1 MNKKLLKNRIKYTA
15 IHTIFSLFLLG
26 FALWLIFYIW
36 YPKPLDVA
44 IGVTS
49 VYWILLG
56 VDLILGPLLTF
67 IVYKEHKTKL
77 RFDICCILLLQISA
91 YLFGLH
97 TIMQAR
103 PVWKV
108 FVVDDIELVSPID
121 IKKTKYYDL
130 NENFT
135 PSLFKQSQWVAAVY
149 SDNPK
154 IRQEQK
160 EDEMF
165 DGISLATRPET
176 YQHLHKRSESVLRK
190 LKPINQ
196 LIEFNEK
203 DKVEYETNPY
213 NNIYGWLP
221 VKAPEVDMVALFDK
235 NGHAIAIVN
244 LRPWN

>member
-1 MNKKLLKNRIKYTA
+1 YYMNKILLKKRIRYTA
-15 IHTIFSLFLLG
+15 IHIIFSLILLS
-26 FALWLIFYIW
+26 FALWLVFYIW
-36 YPKPLDVA
+36 YPKPLDIA

-56 VDLILGPLLTF
+56 VDLVLGPLLTF
-67 IVYKEHKTKL
+67 IVYKEHKSKL
-77 RFDICCILLLQISA
+77 KFDISVILILQLSA
-91 YLFGLH
+91 YIFGLY

-108 FVVDDIELVSPID
+108 FVIDDIELVSPVD
-121 IKKTKYYDL
+121 IRKTKYYDL
-130 NENFT
+130 AADFN
-135 PSLFKQSQWVAAVY
+135 PSLFKQSQWIAAVY

-154 IRQEQK
+154 IRQKQK

-176 YQHLHKRSESVLRK
+176 YQYLYKRSESVLRK

-203 DKVEYETNPY
+203 EKIEYETNPY

-221 VKAPEVDMVALFDK
+221 VKAPEVDMVALF
-235 NGHAIAIVN
+235 
-244 LRPWN
+244 